1 MAKLGKPWSV
11 MELED
16 LERGLR
22 LGVSIEVIAD
32 FITRDADEVWQKADE
47 LGVLPPWKRAA
58 REGLMPTVGSS
69 HRGRTVYERET
80 PAKGN

>member
-1 MAKLGKPWSV
+1 MAKLDKPWSAT
-11 MELED
+11 ELGD

-47 LGVLPPWKRAA
+47 LGILPPWKRLPEKVLNADSWGKNSTA
-58 REGLMPTVGSS
+58 RFDAGPD
-69 HRGRTVYERET
+69 
-80 PAKGN
+80 